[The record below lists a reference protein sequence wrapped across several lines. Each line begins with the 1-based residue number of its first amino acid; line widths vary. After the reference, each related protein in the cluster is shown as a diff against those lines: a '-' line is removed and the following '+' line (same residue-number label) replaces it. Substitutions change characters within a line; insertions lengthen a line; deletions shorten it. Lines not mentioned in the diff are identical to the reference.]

1 MLKMLKATLVRP
13 GGQETTVRT
22 YAPDTASPEDV
33 LSPFLSA
40 GMTLKTFAWI
50 DTLSEP
56 RRQWNEEH
64 PDLQIPVG
72 A

>member
-1 MLKMLKATLVRP
+1 
-13 GGQETTVRT
+13 
-22 YAPDTASPEDV
+22 
-33 LSPFLSA
+33 
-40 GMTLKTFAWI
+40 MTLKTFAWI

-64 PDLQIPVG
+64 PDLQIPVD